1 VLDAAGRWRQ
11 TCVRIS
17 DDIIYFCRSF
27 ILQTMP
33 RTVDLVIQ

>member
-1 VLDAAGRWRQ
+1 LLDAAGRWRH

-17 DDIIYFCRSF
+17 DDIIYFCRTF
-27 ILQTMP
+27 LHRTMP